1 MTNFRIATAFLLLLS
16 NLAALPATGTE
27 TCAAIQELG
36 TPSLDRFNYTV
47 SIGSIPFNLS
57 IDADCEYTLKISFK
71 HDETLPMASKPMT
84 QCNPT
89 ITPPILAPDDLPYFA
104 FRWFYEKVPED
115 VAKVTGI
122 DHISIDWNPCGHPPV
137 EKFGAPHYDL
147 HIYRETPEFRTC
159 MTCTKV
165 PDTPICDPAPD
176 SQTTNSGLVIGVQCS
191 ATDQPSN
198 MPADFVV
205 GMSDMIPLM
214 GGHAWNPSHE
224 PDSVETWDTPVWLM
238 GPYDGGIVDFEP
250 MIPLKFIIGDTDHE
264 YSESLVYEGQTVD
277 ELPSSYSVNY
287 DATTSKTTL
296 VLVGSSADKKCKA
309 PKAAKKKKCKKSKNK
324 KDKSSKNKKD

>member
-1 MTNFRIATAFLLLLS
+1 LVSTRQSCPFEKDKWIVTVEIIFVS
-16 NLAALPATGTE
+16 NKMPHYVARY
-27 TCAAIQELG
+27 
-36 TPSLDRFNYTV
+36 SLDFDVYIDDSLAFFNVGT
-47 SIGSIPFNLS
+47 
-57 IDADCEYTLKISFK
+57 
-71 HDETLPMASKPMT
+71 
-84 QCNPT
+84 
-89 ITPPILAPDDLPYFA
+89 
-104 FRWFYEKVPED
+104 
-115 VAKVTGI
+115 
-122 DHISIDWNPCGHPPV
+122 
-137 EKFGAPHYDL
+137 
-147 HIYRETPEFRTC
+147 
-159 MTCTKV
+159 
-165 PDTPICDPAPD
+165 
-176 SQTTNSGLVIGVQCS
+176 VIGVQCS

-264 YSESLVYEGQTVD
+264 YSESLVYEGQTID

-287 DATTSKTTL
+287 DATTSITTL